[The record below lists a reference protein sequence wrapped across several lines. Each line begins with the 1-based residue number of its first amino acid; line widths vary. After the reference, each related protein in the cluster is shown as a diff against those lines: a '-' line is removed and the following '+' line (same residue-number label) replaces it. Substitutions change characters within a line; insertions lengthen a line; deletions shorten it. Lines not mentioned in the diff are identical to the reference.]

1 MNEVAIKNRQVEKL
15 LRKLTPDSTIAIYL
29 LQDGKFQIVNR
40 QFQRLTGY
48 EEDELLGMDFSKLV
62 FADDRN
68 MVRENALKML
78 EGKRSSPY
86 QYRIVN
92 RNGKITWVSETVTPI
107 QSRDEQAVLGRVV
120 DIVEDKETRQETPW
134 EKSERYKLL
143 VDNLS
148 GILFILSKTGKILFV
163 NKRALTE
170 FGYLE
175 DEIIGRPIIRFLN
188 KDFIKKVLYS
198 TLAQDFSGSSQAQI
212 EIQAKTK
219 SGEIK
224 YLEVDKRVIPIHR
237 KDKLFG
243 VAINAFDITEHKTE
257 KEALQKSKE
266 RYEKL
271 WDNAPA
277 AYHTLDTKGVILNV
291 NKTEAEMLG
300 HKAEEMIGN
309 PIFEFILPE
318 QRIEAKKRFKL
329 KISGYR
335 LPKAKNRIYL
345 KKDGSKIHVCIDDTL
360 EKDEKDKII
369 GIRTTMV
376 NVTEYKQDEETAK
389 KLAYC
394 DALTGLPNRRLFN
407 DRLEL
412 ELSRAQRNQQKLAVM
427 LLDLDYFKNVN
438 DTLGHKVGD
447 DLLKDVGSRLTTLLR
462 KSDTV
467 ARMGGDEFML
477 LLPEIDEAEDT
488 ARIAQKTL
496 EVIRE
501 PFAIGSHK
509 LNVRMSIG
517 IAIYPDNAKDGETLI
532 GNADAAMYRA
542 KEKGRDNYKFFHP
555 STSEITP
562 PPTTESP
569 S

>member
-1 MNEVAIKNRQVEKL
+1 
-15 LRKLTPDSTIAIYL
+15 
-29 LQDGKFQIVNR
+29 
-40 QFQRLTGY
+40 
-48 EEDELLGMDFSKLV
+48 
-62 FADDRN
+62 
-68 MVRENALKML
+68 
-78 EGKRSSPY
+78 
-86 QYRIVN
+86 
-92 RNGKITWVSETVTPI
+92 
-107 QSRDEQAVLGRVV
+107 VV
-120 DIVEDKETRQETPW
+120 DIVEDKETKQETPW

-148 GILFILSKTGKILFV
+148 GMVFILSKTGKILFI

-175 DEIIGRPIIRFLN
+175 EEIIGQPIIRFLN
-188 KDFIKKVLYS
+188 KDFIKKVLYAA
-198 TLAQDFSGSSQAQI
+198 LARDYSGSSQAQI
-212 EIQAKTK
+212 EIQVKTK
-219 SGEIK
+219 SGETK
-224 YLEVDKRVIPIHR
+224 YLEVDKRVIPIHQ

-243 VAINAFDITEHKTE
+243 VVINAFDITEHKRERNT
-257 KEALQKSKE
+257 LQKSKE

-277 AYHTLDTKGVILNV
+277 AYHTLDTKGVVLTV

-300 HKAEEMIGN
+300 YAPEEMVGN

-318 QRIEAKKRFKL
+318 QRAEAKKRFKL

-335 LPKAKNRIYL
+335 LPRAQNRTYL
-345 KKDGSKIHVCIDDTL
+345 KKDGSKIYVCINDTL
-360 EKDEKDKII
+360 EKGEKNQVI

-376 NVTEYKQDEETAK
+376 DVGEYKEAEETAK
-389 KLAYC
+389 ELAYY

-407 DRLEL
+407 NRLEL
-412 ELSRAQRNQQKLAVM
+412 ELSHAQRNQQKLAVM

-447 DLLKDVGSRLTTLLR
+447 DLLEDVGSRLTTLLR

-467 ARMGGDEFML
+467 ARMGGDEFMV

-488 ARIAQKTL
+488 TRIAKKTL
-496 EVIRE
+496 DAIRK
-501 PFAIGSHK
+501 PFVIGSHK
-509 LNVRMSIG
+509 LNVTISIG
-517 IAIYPDNAKDGETLI
+517 IAIYPDNAKDGENLI
-532 GNADAAMYRA
+532 ENADAAMYRA
-542 KEKGRDNYKFFHP
+542 KEKGRDNYEFFHP